1 MTSYV
6 HITCVSRFAI
16 SLYLAVSQLDLDVSW
31 SYTHHMNV
39 TDVHMS
45 AHSSSTADASLDVEP
60 NLIFIISI
68 FLIALSVIRL
78 TAYGV
83 MYVIHIASHTLCD
96 GATYLSRVSTYHVT
110 PRVMLFLCLLSHVTV
125 VAGTPADDTCPN
137 LDDLHD
143 MFIGMVYSH
152 GYANVLMAL
161 SAAAAVAVSMA
172 DSYDSHDSTR
182 SMRTII
188 SALATA
194 TATAASIA
202 GCPAAK
208 LDDMD
213 AEHALLA
220 DASDAEPAWLTDAAD
235 TLMHTLHVSAADGS
249 AADPANDV
257 AAAAPIAD
265 TDAAAAVAAPAA
277 AATTF
282 AVAAVAA
289 PAAVLDDAADD
300 TDAASTVSSL
310 DTAVSSVALHT
321 SDMRAHTPAEHAEHM
336 SVHADPTL
344 LMSPNTC
351 VSSKVVNLV
360 SRGACSPVSMS
371 NRGVGLACDMLATH
385 EAPTTLDTS
394 VSTVHRGVESTC
406 ISLFS
411 EIVNDSKSQY
421 VYPYLGKALLGGRLI
436 SRQPNFYKMKTQRI
450 WNWGA
455 APSSKPLS
463 FHFVEIRLMR

>member
-1 MTSYV
+1 MSVHTSSVYTFVDLLSNIMRSHIIVIEPDLARILLISHYLYQSRTISPNLMSFESYCLGYSPWSHDTIVLDPMSVSLITCDLGVSREISRNLVMIETCFASFVHQHYGCELNSLLTSYV
-6 HITCVSRFAI
+6 HVTCVSRLVI

-68 FLIALSVIRL
+68 FLIVLSVIRL

-96 GATYLSRVSTYHVT
+96 GATYLSRVPTYHVT

-172 DSYDSHDSTR
+172 DSYYSHDSTR

-220 DASDAEPAWLTDAAD
+220 DASDAEPAWLTDAAY

-249 AADPANDV
+249 AADPADDV
-257 AAAAPIAD
+257 AAAASIAD

-289 PAAVLDDAADD
+289 PAAVIDDAADD

-321 SDMRAHTPAEHAEHM
+321 SDMRARTQNPNMCTPIWEKHSWEDA
-336 SVHADPTL
+336 SY
-344 LMSPNTC
+344 
-351 VSSKVVNLV
+351 
-360 SRGACSPVSMS
+360 
-371 NRGVGLACDMLATH
+371 
-385 EAPTTLDTS
+385 LD
-394 VSTVHRGVESTC
+394 
-406 ISLFS
+406 
-411 EIVNDSKSQY
+411 N
-421 VYPYLGKALLGGRLI
+421 LI
-436 SRQPNFYKMKTQRI
+436 STK
-450 WNWGA
+450 
-455 APSSKPLS
+455 
-463 FHFVEIRLMR
+463 

>member
-1 MTSYV
+1 MSIHT
-6 HITCVSRFAI
+6 TC
-16 SLYLAVSQLDLDVSW
+16 DD
-31 SYTHHMNV
+31 
-39 TDVHMS
+39 HMS
-45 AHSSSTADASLDVEP
+45 THSSSTVDTSLDVEP
-60 NLIFIISI
+60 NLISIISI

-96 GATYLSRVSTYHVT
+96 GATYLSRVPTYHAT
-110 PRVMLFLCLLSHVTV
+110 SRVMLFLCLLSHVTV

-172 DSYDSHDSTR
+172 ESYDSRDSTR

-235 TLMHTLHVSAADGS
+235 TLMHTLHVSAAD
-249 AADPANDV
+249 A
-257 AAAAPIAD
+257 AAAAPVAD
-265 TDAAAAVAAPAA
+265 TAA
-277 AATTF
+277 
-282 AVAAVAA
+282 
-289 PAAVLDDAADD
+289 
-300 TDAASTVSSL
+300 
-310 DTAVSSVALHT
+310 DTAVKNAFSRFFRMAAWTPSEAAEYAVAKRIG
-321 SDMRAHTPAEHAEHM
+321 RARANGDGDIVRGIE
-336 SVHADPTL
+336 TL
-344 LMSPNTC
+344 LIAERRAERRVP
-351 VSSKVVNLV
+351 LHPQQY
-360 SRGACSPVSMS
+360 R
-371 NRGVGLACDMLATH
+371 TH
-385 EAPTTLDTS
+385 VEA
-394 VSTVHRGVESTC
+394 
-406 ISLFS
+406 
-411 EIVNDSKSQY
+411 
-421 VYPYLGKALLGGRLI
+421 
-436 SRQPNFYKMKTQRI
+436 
-450 WNWGA
+450 
-455 APSSKPLS
+455 
-463 FHFVEIRLMR
+463 